1 MPDGFA
7 ELKGFVKGFFWG
19 VILAIAALIFLET
32 EQGQKLKKRLKE
44 KGGDLFDQLPDLLD
58 RLEKRSEEL
67 VEEAGKIEGELKEK
81 TASIG
86 ESLTKEVERELDSS
100 LAHIEALQE
109 HGREITVGIKRHLFK
124 NIPRKSRPIPN

>member
-7 ELKGFVKGFFWG
+7 QLKGFVKGFFCG

-44 KGGDLFDQLPDLLD
+44 KGGDFFDELPDLLD

-81 TASIG
+81 TVSIG

-124 NIPRKSRPIPN
+124 NIPRKPRPIPN

>member
-1 MPDGFA
+1 MPDDFA
-7 ELKGFVKGFFWG
+7 EFKGFFKGFFWG
-19 VILAIAALIFLET
+19 VILAIAGLIFLET

-124 NIPRKSRPIPN
+124 NIPRKPKPSVN